1 MASADGFGD
10 GDTII
15 LNYSDKELAIV
26 IQDFVDNYLKFA
38 SHGSGES
45 RISKAYKY
53 FHETYLSVRQGKY

>member
-26 IQDFVDNYLKFA
+26 PADPGF
-38 SHGSGES
+38 
-45 RISKAYKY
+45 R
-53 FHETYLSVRQGKY
+53 R